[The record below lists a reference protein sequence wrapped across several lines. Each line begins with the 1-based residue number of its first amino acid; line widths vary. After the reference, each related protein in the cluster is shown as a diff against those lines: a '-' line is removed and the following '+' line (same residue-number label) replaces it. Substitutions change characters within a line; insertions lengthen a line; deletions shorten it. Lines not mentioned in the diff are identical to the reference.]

1 MRKEGRPWPT
11 KIRMLGENKFK
22 KRVVCLMMAMLVLF
36 VNSFAFAAES
46 GAVSEL
52 FKKVS
57 QVISDIGNEII
68 GISTVVAV
76 LGLVIAL
83 FTKLLSR
90 NTRAIEEANA
100 WIKRIIIS
108 WVILNS
114 LTLFL
119 KYGQEIVADLSGGQN
134 AFDVATGGGGN

>member
-1 MRKEGRPWPT
+1 
-11 KIRMLGENKFK
+11 
-22 KRVVCLMMAMLVLF
+22 MMAMLVLF